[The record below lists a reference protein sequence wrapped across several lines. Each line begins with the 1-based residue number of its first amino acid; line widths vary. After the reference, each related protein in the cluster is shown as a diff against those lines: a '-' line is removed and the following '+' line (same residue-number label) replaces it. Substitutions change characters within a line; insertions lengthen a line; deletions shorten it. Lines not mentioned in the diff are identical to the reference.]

1 MKESIVYLGL
11 DVHSAGIAAVVVEED
26 GRERHLGMFPNSR
39 HSVRRILKKAG
50 KKEWI
55 RAVYEA
61 GPTGYS
67 LYWELE
73 SMGVCCAVA
82 APSLIP
88 RKPGDRVKTDRRD
101 ARKLA
106 RYHRSGDLSYV
117 WVPDLEQEALRDLV
131 RARTAAKVDE
141 RRAKQRVKSFLLR
154 HGLRAPEG
162 MRAWTTTYRKWLNG
176 MRFERV
182 ALAGAFQDYLHEVD
196 HQELRVERL
205 EGAIDEAVEQAP
217 REFREVA
224 RALESL
230 RGVRRTTAVGV
241 VAEVGSFSRF
251 GHPRQLMGYCGSVPS
266 EHSTGG
272 PDQHRRGPITKTGNS
287 HLRRLVGESAW
298 SYRYKPSL
306 SYPLKKRQEGQRAEV
321 VEIAW
326 KAQVRLCG
334 RYRRLAGRGK
344 EKQKVIT
351 AVARELLGF
360 MWAIGVEVEKQLKQT
375 QAAS

>member
-1 MKESIVYLGL
+1 
-11 DVHSAGIAAVVVEED
+11 
-26 GRERHLGMFPNSR
+26 
-39 HSVRRILKKAG
+39 
-50 KKEWI
+50 
-55 RAVYEA
+55 
-61 GPTGYS
+61 
-67 LYWELE
+67 
-73 SMGVCCAVA
+73 
-82 APSLIP
+82 
-88 RKPGDRVKTDRRD
+88 
-101 ARKLA
+101 
-106 RYHRSGDLSYV
+106 
-117 WVPDLEQEALRDLV
+117 
-131 RARTAAKVDE
+131 
-141 RRAKQRVKSFLLR
+141 
-154 HGLRAPEG
+154 
-162 MRAWTTTYRKWLNG
+162 

-224 RALESL
+224 RALECL
-230 RGVRRTTAVGV
+230 RGVRRVTAVGV

-251 GHPRQLMGYCGSVPS
+251 AHPSQVMGYSGVVSS